1 MTWDFLLNPLIT
13 LLALFYQVFSNN
25 IVIAIA
31 LVTILIRL
39 ATTPFTL
46 QQQRSAEK
54 MKVVQPKLQKLQ
66 EKYKND
72 REKLSQEQM
81 ALYREEGI
89 NPLGGCLPLLI
100 QLPILFALYAT
111 INAGLSSTPYQ
122 LVDLSN
128 RLLIPGLEVLLP
140 LNKIWLGM
148 DLTHPPTVEVAT
160 APWALALPIL
170 VLATT
175 WLQSKLTVPAPTPS
189 PDGKPNPA
197 ESMTRSMTTIMPLM
211 FGFFALSFPIGL
223 SIYFIVGN
231 VFAIAQY
238 TALGKADWRS
248 LLGLPAKPKPALAS
262 TGPAVSDDLDRV
274 DVVELSRSNKS
285 GNGRGNGQ
293 NGKSNG
299 SASREILKTKPN
311 TTQTT
316 MSGSKRPKTGKRK

>member
-1 MTWDFLLNPLIT
+1 MSWDILLNPLIT

-25 IVIAIA
+25 IVVAIA

-39 ATTPFTL
+39 ATAPLML
-46 QQQRSAEK
+46 QQQRSAER

-111 INAGLSSTPYQ
+111 INASLSSTPYQ

-128 RLLIPGLEVLLP
+128 RLLIPGLETLLP

-148 DLTHPPTVEVAT
+148 DLTQPPTTEVSV
-160 APWALALPIL
+160 APWALVLPVL

-175 WLQSKLTVPAPTPS
+175 WLQSKLTVPAPAPS
-189 PDGKPNPA
+189 ADGKPNAA

-231 VFAIAQY
+231 VFAIGQY
-238 TALGKADWRS
+238 SLMGKANWRG
-248 LLGLPAKPKPALAS
+248 LLGLPERPKPALAT
-262 TGPAVSDDLDRV
+262 TGPAVNDDLERV
-274 DVVELSRSNKS
+274 DIVDMSRNRS
-285 GNGRGNGQ
+285 GNGRANGQ
-293 NGKSNG
+293 GESKQNGG
-299 SASREILKTKPN
+299 ASREILAVKPKAA
-311 TTQTT
+311 QTT
-316 MSGSKRPKTGKRK
+316 VSGNKRSKNRRKR